1 MSVGPRTLTT
11 MNSETPRPVSTA
23 LVQSATAR
31 AGVSGNRIRASSLA
45 RVAES
50 LREHGL
56 PADLLP
62 NGRLVM
68 ISGTSRLTAQT
79 LPGGAIEVRAL
90 REGRHSILGLLDDP
104 EEVAHLLIRCAG
116 MAAAWELT
124 AEIHDRL
131 ILAGDRTVL
140 SEVPMSDT
148 LYIRLGERTFAE
160 VFAED
165 ASACLGS
172 PALVTLTTHVCAHSL
187 DEVWRF
193 RSLDQHEYRAV
204 GCITGGRHESAE
216 SALAA
221 LALHRAR
228 TAEWEGLH

>member
-1 MSVGPRTLTT
+1 
-11 MNSETPRPVSTA
+11 MNSETPRPLSTA
-23 LVQSATAR
+23 LAQSATAR
-31 AGVSGNRIRASSLA
+31 VGVSGNRIRASTLA

-50 LREHGL
+50 LRDHGL

-62 NGRLVM
+62 TGRLVVV
-68 ISGTSRLTAQT
+68 SGTSRLTAQT

-90 REGRHSILGLLDDP
+90 REGRNSILGLLADA

-116 MAAAWELT
+116 MASAWELT

-148 LYIRLGERTFAE
+148 LYVRLGERTFAE

-165 ASACLGS
+165 ASACLGE
-172 PALVTLTTHVCAHSL
+172 PAVVTLTTHVCTHSL
-187 DEVWRF
+187 DDVWRF
-193 RSLDQHEYRAV
+193 RALDQHDYRPI
-204 GCITGGRHESAE
+204 GCITGGRHETAE

-221 LALHRAR
+221 IELHRAR
-228 TAEWEGLH
+228 TAEWESLH

>member
-1 MSVGPRTLTT
+1 
-11 MNSETPRPVSTA
+11 MNSETPRPLTTA

-62 NGRLVM
+62 TGRLVM
-68 ISGTSRLTAQT
+68 VAGTSRLTAQR

-90 REGRHSILGLLDDP
+90 REGRNSILGLLEDA

-116 MAAAWELT
+116 MASAWELT

-148 LYIRLGERTFAE
+148 LYVRLGERTFAE
-160 VFAED
+160 IFAED
-165 ASACLGS
+165 ASACLDV
-172 PALVTLTTHVCAHSL
+172 PAEVTLTTHVCTHSL

-193 RSLDQHEYRAV
+193 RSLDQHDFRPI
-204 GCITGGRHESAE
+204 GCITGGRHATAE

-221 LALHRAR
+221 IELHRAR
-228 TAEWEGLH
+228 TAEWESLH

>member
-1 MSVGPRTLTT
+1 

-23 LVQSATAR
+23 LAQSATAR

-56 PADLLP
+56 SADLLP
-62 NGRLVM
+62 TGRLVTVA
-68 ISGTSRLTAQT
+68 GTSRLTAQMV
-79 LPGGAIEVRAL
+79 PGGAIEVRAQ
-90 REGRHSILGLLDDP
+90 REGRNSILGLLQDA

-116 MAAAWELT
+116 MASAWELT
-124 AEIHDRL
+124 ADIHDRL

-148 LYIRLGERTFAE
+148 LYVRLGERTFAE
-160 VFAED
+160 IFAED
-165 ASACLGS
+165 ASACLGA
-172 PALVTLTTHVCAHSL
+172 PALVTLTTHVCTHSL
-187 DEVWRF
+187 DELWRF
-193 RSLDQHEYRAV
+193 RSLDQHDYRAI
-204 GCITGGRHESAE
+204 GCITGGRHETAE

-221 LALHRAR
+221 LELHRAR
-228 TAEWEGLH
+228 TTEWEGLH